1 MSTHDIKALTAP
13 APVKMPA
20 WTLGLAALALVAG
33 VAAFALNLKAQPTVA
48 WGAWLIGAFYA
59 LGLAVFGVLWVSI
72 LHVSKGD
79 WSVTLRRIPEA
90 MMAWVV
96 PGGAAAIAVIVGGH
110 EVYLWMH
117 KATVA
122 ADPALARKAA
132 FLNPNL
138 FIALIAVAVVL
149 WALFGFL
156 LVRNSRTQDKT
167 GAVALTRANRT
178 LSALFIVVYAVTF
191 SIATYYLLLS
201 IETHWSSTMYAV
213 LTFTDM
219 MQTGLAFMALVTAG
233 LMMGGRL
240 NGFVNENHLHSLGK
254 MLFAATGFWAY
265 IFFCQFLLI
274 WYANIPEEVVYFVR
288 RFDNG
293 WLPYLMLLPFLK
305 FVLPFIVLVPRIA
318 KRTPAIVML
327 MSLVILIGQFF
338 ELYLLVAPGLGA
350 HGEHGAH
357 AHAPLIEAGVTAG
370 FVGAFYLVFALS
382 YGRNSPVPVKDPR
395 LRKCLELHQ

>member
-1 MSTHDIKALTAP
+1 MSTHETKALTP
-13 APVKMPA
+13 PSSVKMPA
-20 WTLGLAALALVAG
+20 WAMGLAVLALVAG
-33 VAAFALNLKAQPTVA
+33 GAAFALNLKAQPTVA

-90 MMAWVV
+90 MTAWVV
-96 PGGAAAIAVIVGGH
+96 PGGAAAIAVVLGGR
-110 EVYLWMH
+110 EIYMWMH
-117 KATVA
+117 AATVA
-122 ADPALARKAA
+122 ADPALVRKAA
-132 FLNPNL
+132 FLNSNL
-138 FIALIAVAVVL
+138 FIGLIGLSVAL
-149 WALFGFL
+149 WALFAFL
-156 LVRNSRTQDKT
+156 LVRNSRAQDAS

-178 LSALFIVVYAVTF
+178 LSALFIVVYAITF

-219 MQTGLAFMALVTAG
+219 MQSGLAFMALIAAG
-233 LMMGGRL
+233 LMMGGKL
-240 NGFVNENHLHSLGK
+240 DGFVNENHLHSLGK

-288 RFDNG
+288 RFENG
-293 WLPYLMLLPFLK
+293 WMPYLMVLPFLK
-305 FVLPFIVLVPRIA
+305 FIVPFIVLVPRAA
-318 KRTPAIVML
+318 KRSPAVVAL
-327 MSLVILIGQFF
+327 MALVVLVGQFL

-350 HGEHGAH
+350 HGEHGVH
-357 AHAPLIEAGVTAG
+357 AHAPLIEALVTVG
-370 FVGAFYLVFALS
+370 FLGAFFLVFALV
-382 YGRNSPVPVKDPR
+382 YGRNNPVPLKDPR